1 MRLSHLLWTASA
13 FGSLVLGASAQTN
26 PRPARPCDTVPVAVQ
41 QDSLDLPPLPKG
53 QVSLIGGTVIRL
65 DPVRDKITLR
75 AFGGRD
81 LTINFDVRTCVTR
94 GETLASMRDVKAG
107 MRVYAD
113 TILKDG
119 RIFAK
124 TVRVSANSAL
134 GESQGQITSYD
145 PNKRILRVR
154 DAISSRGFDVQITA
168 NTEIRADGQ
177 PVQAAE
183 LRNGA
188 LVKVVFKSGA
198 DTANL
203 AEKIDL
209 LAQKGGMVTFSGKI
223 LSIDLRNGYVTLVE
237 PESQNTFD
245 VGLDSIPE
253 ASRNQLKEGA
263 DVTVRA
269 RFDGTKYQAES
280 VEPIPSH
287 P

>member
-1 MRLSHLLWTASA
+1 MH
-13 FGSLVLGASAQTN
+13 
-26 PRPARPCDTVPVAVQ
+26 
-41 QDSLDLPPLPKG
+41 
-53 QVSLIGGTVIRL
+53 
-65 DPVRDKITLR
+65 
-75 AFGGRD
+75 
-81 LTINFDVRTCVTR
+81 
-94 GETLASMRDVKAG
+94 DVKPG

-113 TILKDG
+113 TILNDG

-124 TVRVSANSAL
+124 TVRVSTNAAL
-134 GESQGQITSYD
+134 GESQGQITGYD
-145 PNKRILRVR
+145 PNRRILRVR
-154 DAISSRGFDVQITA
+154 DAISSGGFDVQITA
-168 NTEIRADGQ
+168 NTDILADGQ
-177 PVQAAE
+177 PVQITE

-198 DTANL
+198 DATNL
-203 AEKIDL
+203 AEKIEL
-209 LAQKGGMVTFSGKI
+209 LAQPGRSLTFSGKI

-245 VGLDSIPE
+245 VGLDSIPA

-280 VEPIPSH
+280 VEPISSH

>member
-1 MRLSHLLWTASA
+1 MRLSHLLWTACA
-13 FGSLVLGASAQTN
+13 FGSLILGASAQTN
-26 PRPARPCDTVPVAVQ
+26 PRPARPCDTAPVAVQ

-81 LTINFDVRTCVTR
+81 LTIHFDVRTCVTR

-113 TILKDG
+113 TILNDG